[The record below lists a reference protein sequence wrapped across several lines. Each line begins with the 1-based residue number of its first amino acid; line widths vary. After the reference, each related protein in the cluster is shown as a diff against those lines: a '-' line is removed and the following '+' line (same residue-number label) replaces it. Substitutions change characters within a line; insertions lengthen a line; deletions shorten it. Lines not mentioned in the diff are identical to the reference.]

1 LIVIGVFTYFIAIP
15 DHLKISRRWQ
25 SQFLRITMELSEI
38 EAHLQQDDFSCRLKA
53 IAALK
58 TYPAEV
64 AIPLLRQHHHDPEF
78 LVRSFIAR
86 ELGRFLTDE
95 SFALLLELAR
105 LDNTPSVRAEAANS
119 LSLFGELTAAQL
131 VAIFVRD
138 DHWLVR
144 RSILAALCDLHC
156 YAEVWDVCQIA
167 FANLEDMPTRDAAIL
182 ALGRFAGQ
190 IQERE
195 ALEQLLIFS
204 KATDR
209 GERLQAAHALRCYP
223 IPAAQQ
229 ALARLRQDS
238 DHRVAGVAFENL
250 LP

>member
-1 LIVIGVFTYFIAIP
+1 
-15 DHLKISRRWQ
+15 
-25 SQFLRITMELSEI
+25 MELSEI
-38 EAHLQQDDFSCRLKA
+38 EANLQQDDFSYRLKA
-53 IAALK
+53 ISALK

-64 AIPLLRQHHHDPEF
+64 AIPLLKQHHHDPEF
-78 LVRSFIAR
+78 LVRSFVAR

-119 LSLFGELTAAQL
+119 LSLFGALSAAQL

-156 YAEVWDVCQIA
+156 YTEVWDVCQVA
-167 FANLEDMPTRDAAIL
+167 FANLDDMATRDAAIL
-182 ALGRFAGQ
+182 ALGQLVGQ
-190 IQERE
+190 AQEPL

-204 KATDR
+204 QAEDR
-209 GERLQAAHALRCYP
+209 GERQQAAYALRFYP
-223 IPAAQQ
+223 TPIAKA
-229 ALARLRQDS
+229 ALARLRQDD
-238 DHRVAGVAFENL
+238 DHKVAGAALENL